1 MVELVDDQFANA
13 GLVRFIFG
21 PSTGLVFLVGDHGR
35 QSLARVSY
43 SLAGKNIALAYPV
56 AHDAKRK
63 RVTAHSQSVV
73 EVRSRVERDQFIKF
87 PWRIY
92 KSDPAWVPPLIIE
105 RKAFLD
111 RKRHPFYQHGDAA
124 LFLAKRNGEIVGRIM
139 ASDDP
144 NYNALHKSNVGCFG
158 LFESIDDVDVATAL
172 FDSAAEWLRRRGRSE
187 IMGPIDYSTNYVCG
201 LLIDGFE
208 HPPTLLTAHNPPY
221 YARLIEAYGFEK
233 EKDWYAW
240 WFYPH
245 NAPFSR
251 LHRLV
256 DARARKTSVKIRS
269 IDLRHLTDESRRLSA
284 VFNEAWKDNWGF
296 VPFTQAEA
304 GQMAK
309 EMRPVMD
316 PRMTLIAEIDS
327 VPVAFVICVPD
338 INVALLHVDGR
349 LTRFGLPIG
358 LIKLLWYRRKIRKA
372 RFIALG
378 VLEKYRRAGIAETLV
393 LQVMEEGASRG
404 FCGELSM
411 TLEDNVMVNRFIEA
425 VGASKY
431 KTYRIYRRPITS

>member
-1 MVELVDDQFANA
+1 M
-13 GLVRFIFG
+13 
-21 PSTGLVFLVGDHGR
+21 
-35 QSLARVSY
+35 
-43 SLAGKNIALAYPV
+43 
-56 AHDAKRK
+56 
-63 RVTAHSQSVV
+63 TAHPLSVV
-73 EVRSRVERDQFIKF
+73 ELRSRAERDQFIKF

-92 KSDPAWVPPLIIE
+92 ENDPAWVPPLIIE

-158 LFESIDDVDVATAL
+158 LFDSIDDVDVATAL
-172 FDSAAEWLRRRGRSE
+172 FDSAVDWLRNRGRSE

-221 YARLIEAYGFEK
+221 YARLIEACGFEK

-240 WFYPH
+240 WFVPTT
-245 NAPFSR
+245 APLER
-251 LHRLV
+251 LRPIAKV
-256 DARARKTSVKIRS
+256 RARKQSAKIRP
-269 IDLRHLTDESRRLSA
+269 IDPRHSTDESRRLSA
-284 VFNEAWKDNWGF
+284 VFNEAWKNNWGF
-296 VPFTQAEA
+296 VPFTEAEA
-304 GQMAK
+304 EHMAK
-309 EMRPVMD
+309 EMRPIID

-327 VPVAFVICVPD
+327 APVAFVICVPD
-338 INVALLHVDGR
+338 INVALRRVNGR

-358 LIKLLWYRRKIRKA
+358 LLQLLYYRHKIRTV

-393 LQVMEEGASRG
+393 LQVMEEGARRG
-404 FCGELSM
+404 LFGELSM
-411 TLEDNVMVNRFIEA
+411 TLEDNVLVNRFIEA
-425 VGASKY
+425 LGASRY